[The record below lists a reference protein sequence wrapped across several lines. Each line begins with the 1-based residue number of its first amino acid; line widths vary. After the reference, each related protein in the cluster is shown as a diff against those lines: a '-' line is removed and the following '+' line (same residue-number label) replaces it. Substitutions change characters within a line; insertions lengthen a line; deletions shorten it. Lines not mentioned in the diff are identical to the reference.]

1 VRTAAS
7 LAQMHNGARVKVA
20 GIVTSRQ
27 RPQTASGV
35 TFVTLEDE
43 TGFLNLVVWPAIS
56 ARQPRM
62 VREARLLGVA
72 GTLQISE
79 GVVHVIAG
87 ELVDLSPW
95 LAQMSLRSRDFC

>member
-1 VRTAAS
+1 
-7 LAQMHNGARVKVA
+7 VKVA